1 MCLPFDMIATTKTTC
16 FHSKLITL
24 WLGHRPYIRK
34 CNFRMNRIMLH
45 NVLLPHNNA
54 INPQVSHATHRSL
67 HSSSLISTPSNTS
80 STIRKNVGKKLKPI
94 WTPEADA
101 KLVALRIEGHK
112 TWLEIGQAL
121 DREPATCM
129 NRFESSLNP
138 SLQGFWTPERVS
150 ILEKLAESSKP
161 WSDIG
166 QTLGCHRL
174 ACMEKWRLLGD
185 VGTLSSDLAGDAS
198 CSAVGISQPRVSR
211 SKEEK
216 RKEKVKDSEQL
227 RQPLA
232 SLKSV
237 DRVDKDVD
245 RKSWNSLLVDER
257 RYHHY
262 RVWKKNSPEDR
273 FSSLYLMNPGWSAK
287 EETILIQHVLQDG
300 LDRWEQVASDRLG
313 GRFTAEE
320 CRICWKNL
328 DMPVVTFLQDNLDG
342 IATEG
347 PQRDYATSEV
357 STLSTSVILPKD
369 ITGRSASEAALTL
382 GSGEGLLTKEQQ
394 SQFWCLWQTHGQN
407 WTKISDLLDV
417 VSPDDCREYFTTI
430 TKNFKGPKQEVREK
444 ILKLAAA
451 MTATM
456 TATVTPTPSMGPVLE
471 ASLESPHQPSKLQA
485 RKPAFAWDKELSVR
499 LQAVV
504 RQAYKSRAVHIDE
517 INWLWVSR
525 RVHPDATSRVCKNH
539 WKFLHD
545 HSQVSWRHDDLK
557 RLEEGIRLL
566 GPKKLSAIRDHFLPH
581 MTKDDVTRHWFR
593 ISDKATQINVE
604 EYYTLHQAV
613 KEHGEDQWAAVEK
626 AMISVSPGWKK
637 LPCKRVWES
646 SYQHLTTHG
655 STWTPTMDC
664 ALLRLVKFVGRD
676 DWYSVA
682 KALQSDKS
690 AWQCR
695 LRWCQLLD
703 PVRLDSNDVTISG
716 KIHS

>member
-1 MCLPFDMIATTKTTC
+1 MATTKAVC
-16 FHSKLITL
+16 FHSKFITL
-24 WLGHRPYIRK
+24 WFSHQPLTYIRK
-34 CNFRMNRIMLH
+34 CDSRMNAT
-45 NVLLPHNNA
+45 LLRN
-54 INPQVSHATHRSL
+54 IVSQHSNTPRPPASHTAHRSS
-67 HSSSLISTPSNTS
+67 HSAAIAVTSPSNTGS
-80 STIRKNVGKKLKPI
+80 SIKKIIRKKPKI
-94 WTPEADA
+94 AWTPEADA
-101 KLVALRIEGHK
+101 KLLSLRVQDHK

-129 NRFESSLNP
+129 TRFESSLNP
-138 SLQGFWTPERVS
+138 ILQGFWTPERVS
-150 ILEKLAESSKP
+150 ILEKLAESSKS

-174 ACMEKWRLLGD
+174 ACLEKWRLLGD
-185 VGTLSSDLAGDAS
+185 GGVSSSDLAENAS
-198 CSAVGISQPRVSR
+198 CGAVGISQPRVSR
-211 SKEEK
+211 SKVEK
-216 RKEKVKDSEQL
+216 GKDRAKDTEQP

-237 DRVDKDVD
+237 VRVDKDVD
-245 RKSWNSLLVDER
+245 RQSWNSLLVDER

-262 RVWKKNSPEDR
+262 RVWKKSSREDSFSP
-273 FSSLYLMNPGWSAK
+273 LYLMNPGWSAK
-287 EETILIQHVLQDG
+287 EETILIQHVLQNG
-300 LDRWEQVASDRLG
+300 LDDWEQAASERLV

-320 CRICWKNL
+320 CRTCWKNL
-328 DMPVVTFLQDNLDG
+328 DMPVVTRLQDSLDKF
-342 IATEG
+342 IPEG
-347 PQRDYATSEV
+347 AQREHATSA
-357 STLSTSVILPKD
+357 LSTSSTTAILQNAID
-369 ITGRSASEAALTL
+369 RSASSVSLPSD
-382 GSGEGLLTKEQQ
+382 SGIGVLTKEQQ
-394 SQFWCLWQTHGQN
+394 SRFWCLWQTHGQN
-407 WTKISDLLDV
+407 WERISELLDV
-417 VSPDDCREYFTTI
+417 VSPDDCRDYFTTI
-430 TKNFKGPKQEVREK
+430 TKNFKGSEHEVQEK
-444 ILKLAAA
+444 TLKLAVA
-451 MTATM
+451 MTV
-456 TATVTPTPSMGPVLE
+456 TVTPVSRVE
-471 ASLESPHQPSKLQA
+471 SVSVASGESSHQSSKLQA

-504 RQAYKSRAVHIDE
+504 RQAYKSRAIHIDE

-539 WKFLHD
+539 WKYLHD
-545 HSQVSWRHDDLK
+545 GNQVSWRHDDLK

-581 MTKDDVTRHWFR
+581 MAKDDVTRHWFR
-593 ISDKATQINVE
+593 ISDKATRINVE

-626 AMISVSPGWKK
+626 TMSSVSPGWKK

-646 SYQHLTTHG
+646 SYQYLTTH
-655 STWTPTMDC
+655 SSFWTPTMDS

-703 PVRLDSNDVTISG
+703 PVRLDSSDLTVGGNFYV
-716 KIHS
+716 

>member
-1 MCLPFDMIATTKTTC
+1 MLATTKATC
-16 FHSKLITL
+16 FHSKFNTL
-24 WLGHRPYIRK
+24 WLSHRPYIRK
-34 CNFRMNRIMLH
+34 CNFRTNRIMLH
-45 NVLLPHNNA
+45 NFLSLHNNA
-54 INPQVSHATHRSL
+54 TNHQVSHATHRSL
-67 HSSSLISTPSNTS
+67 HSSSLISTPSNTG
-80 STIRKNVGKKLKPI
+80 STIRKNVGKKPKPS

-101 KLVALRIEGHK
+101 KLLALRVESRK

-129 NRFESSLNP
+129 TRFESSLNP
-138 SLQGFWTPERVS
+138 SLRGFWTPERVS

-185 VGTLSSDLAGDAS
+185 VGTLSSDLSGNTS

-237 DRVDKDVD
+237 DRVDKDID
-245 RKSWNSLLVDER
+245 RQSWNSLLVDER
-257 RYHHY
+257 RYHHH
-262 RVWKKNSPEDR
+262 RVWKKNSPEDS

-300 LDRWEQVASDRLG
+300 LDRWEQVASDRLDE
-313 GRFTAEE
+313 RFTAEE
-320 CRICWKNL
+320 CRSSWKNL
-328 DMPVVTFLQDNLDG
+328 DMPVVTFLQDSLDG
-342 IATEG
+342 KHTEG
-347 PQRDYATSEV
+347 PQQDHTTSAA
-357 STLSTSVILPKD
+357 STSSTAVILPQD
-369 ITGRSASEAALTL
+369 ITGRFASEAALTL
-382 GSGEGLLTKEQQ
+382 GSGGGLLTKEQQ
-394 SQFWCLWQTHGQN
+394 SQFWYLWQMHGQN
-407 WTKISDLLDV
+407 WTKISELLHV
-417 VSPDDCREYFTTI
+417 VSPDDCRAYFTTI
-430 TKNFKGPKQEVREK
+430 TKSFKGPKQEVQEK
-444 ILKLAAA
+444 LLKLAAA
-451 MTATM
+451 MTAT
-456 TATVTPTPSMGPVLE
+456 VTPTPNTGPAME
-471 ASLESPHQPSKLQA
+471 ASWESTHQSSKLQA
-485 RKPAFAWDKELSVR
+485 RKPAFVWDKELSVR

-504 RQAYKSRAVHIDE
+504 RQAYKSRAIHIDE

-525 RVHPDATSRVCKNH
+525 RVHPDTSSRICKNH

-545 HSQVSWRHDDLK
+545 DSQVSWRHDDLK

-566 GPKKLSAIRDHFLPH
+566 GPKKLSVIRDHFLPH

-613 KEHGEDQWAAVEK
+613 KEYGEDQWAAVEK

-646 SYQHLTTHG
+646 SYQYLTTHG
-655 STWTPTMDC
+655 STWTPTMDS

-703 PVRLDSNDVTISG
+703 PVRLDSCDVTISG
-716 KIHS
+716 KIYI